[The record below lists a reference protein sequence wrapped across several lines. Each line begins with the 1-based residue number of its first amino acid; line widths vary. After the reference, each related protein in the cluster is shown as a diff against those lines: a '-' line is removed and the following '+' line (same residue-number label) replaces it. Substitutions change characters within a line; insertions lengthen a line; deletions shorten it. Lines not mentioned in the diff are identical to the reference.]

1 MLKHLL
7 IKNYV
12 LIKKLSIDP
21 SKELN
26 IITGET
32 GAGKSI
38 MLGAL
43 GLLMGKRADTK
54 VFYSDDKKCV
64 IEGTFDISNH
74 NLSKTFDRLELDY
87 EPVTIIRREIA
98 PTGKSRAFINDTPV
112 NLETLRKIGLRL
124 MDIHSQ
130 HDTQMLGSAAFQL
143 RIVDAYAQNQ
153 SQLDKYA
160 NVFGQYQK
168 AKISYEKLLKESQQI
183 NNEHEF
189 NLHQY
194 EELREL
200 DLENIDQKTLEEE
213 LSLLENAESIQQNLG
228 MALEALSNSD
238 FSAESSL
245 KTAEASLAQIEK
257 FSKKLSQLKERVSSS
272 LIELMD
278 IVLEVEREE
287 SELFFDQERTQAL
300 QDTLNQLYTFQQK
313 HKVETV
319 EALIAIRDNLHQ
331 KIDKVLNFDGDL
343 AKAKETMEA
352 CLEKVQERSAKL
364 SASREAAMPKI
375 EKKLDQLLT
384 DVGIPNGRVT
394 IERKETAPTVT
405 GIDDINFLFTANKGM
420 KPAALRNVASGGE
433 FSRLML
439 CIKYILAS
447 KVSLPTIIFDEI
459 DTGVSG
465 EVAIRVG
472 NMMQD
477 MAKGHQLMAITHLP
491 QIAAKG
497 TKHYFVYKD
506 DSSDKTISMIK
517 QLDSEERVNEIAQ
530 MIGGINPSE
539 IAYLN
544 ARELMGNA

>member
-21 SKELN
+21 SNKLN

-54 VFYSDDKKCV
+54 VFYSDEKKCV
-64 IEGTFDISNH
+64 IEGSFEIDAH
-74 NLSKTFDRLELDY
+74 QMAGLFDRLELDY
-87 EPVTIIRREIA
+87 EPITIIRREIA
-98 PTGKSRAFINDTPV
+98 PSGKSRAFINDTPV
-112 NLETLRKIGLRL
+112 NLETLKKVGIKL

-153 SQLDKYA
+153 GCFDKYA
-160 NVFGQYQK
+160 TAFAKYQK
-168 AKISYEKLLKESQQI
+168 AEKAYQQLAQESQQI
-183 NNEHEF
+183 NDEHDF
-189 NLHQY
+189 NLHQF
-194 EELREL
+194 EELQQAEL
-200 DLENIDQKTLEEE
+200 ESIDQHALEEE
-213 LSLLENAESIQQNLG
+213 LQLLENAESIQQNLG
-228 MALEALSNSD
+228 LALEALSNSD
-238 FSAESSL
+238 YAAESSL
-245 KTAEASLAQIEK
+245 KTAEAALQQIGKFGEK
-257 FSKKLSQLKERVSSS
+257 LGALKERVSSN

-278 IVLEVEREE
+278 IVMEIEREE
-287 SELFFDQERTQAL
+287 SELFFDQERTQTI
-300 QDTLNQLYTFQQK
+300 QDTLNQLYTLQQK
-313 HKVETV
+313 HKVESV
-319 EALIAIRDNLHQ
+319 EDLITLRDRLQ
-331 KIDKVLNFDGDL
+331 EKIEKVLNFDGDL
-343 AKAKETMEA
+343 AQAKAAMEEA
-352 CLEKVQERSAKL
+352 FEKVQQKAEKL
-364 SASREAAMPKI
+364 SATRIAAIPKI
-375 EKKLDQLLT
+375 EKKLDELLT
-384 DVGIPNGRVT
+384 DVGIPNGKIS
-394 IERKETAPTVT
+394 IECQQAAPNAT

-420 KPAALRNVASGGE
+420 APSSLKSVASGGE

-439 CIKYILAS
+439 CIKYILAT

-472 NMMQD
+472 NMMEE
-477 MAKGHQLMAITHLP
+477 MATKHQLITITHLP

-497 TKHYFVYKD
+497 DKHYFVYKD
-506 DSSDKTISMIK
+506 DSSEKTVSLIR
-517 QLDSEERVNEIAQ
+517 QLDKEERVNEIAQ
-530 MIGGINPSE
+530 MIGGVNPSE

-544 ARELMGNA
+544 ARELMG

>member
-21 SKELN
+21 SANLN

-54 VFYSDDKKCV
+54 VFYSDEKKCI
-64 IEGTFDISNH
+64 IEGSFDVSSH
-74 NLSKTFDRLELDY
+74 QLAGLFERLELDY
-87 EPVTIIRREIA
+87 EPTTIIRREIA
-98 PTGKSRAFINDTPV
+98 PNGKSRAFINDTPV
-112 NLETLRKIGLRL
+112 NLETLKKVGLKL

-130 HDTQMLGSAAFQL
+130 HDTQLLGSAAFQL

-153 SQLDKYA
+153 AHIDKYTNA
-160 NVFGQYQK
+160 YAKYRKAADTYQN
-168 AKISYEKLLKESQQI
+168 LVTESQQI
-183 NNEHEF
+183 NDEHDF

-194 EELREL
+194 EELR
-200 DLENIDQKTLEEE
+200 DAALEDIDQKALEEE
-213 LSLLENAESIQQNLG
+213 LQLLENAESIQQNLSL
-228 MALEALSNSD
+228 ALEALSNSEYA
-238 FSAESSL
+238 AESSL
-245 KTAEASLAQIEK
+245 KTAEAALHQIGK
-257 FSKKLSQLKERVSSS
+257 FGEKLSQLKERVSSN
-272 LIELMD
+272 LIELLD
-278 IVLEVEREE
+278 IVMEIEREE
-287 SELFFDQERTQAL
+287 SELFFDQERTQAI
-300 QDTLNQLYTFQQK
+300 QDTLNQLYTLQQK
-313 HKVETV
+313 HKVEDV
-319 EALIAIRDNLHQ
+319 NALIAIRDGLQ
-331 KIDKVLNFDGDL
+331 AQIDKVLNFDEDL
-343 AKAKETMEA
+343 AKAKASMEEA
-352 CLEKVQERSAKL
+352 FEQVQKKAEKL
-364 SASREAAMPKI
+364 SATRIAVIPKI
-375 EKKLDQLLT
+375 EKKLDELLT
-384 DVGIPNGRVT
+384 DVGIPNGKVSIDRSVL
-394 IERKETAPTVT
+394 EPSPT

-420 KPAALRNVASGGE
+420 APAPLKSVASGGE

-472 NMMQD
+472 NMMKE
-477 MAKGHQLMAITHLP
+477 MAHGHQLITITHLP

-497 TKHYFVYKD
+497 EKHYYVYKD
-506 DSSDKTISMIK
+506 DSSDRTVSHIK
-517 QLDSEERVNEIAQ
+517 QLDTEERVNEIAQ

-544 ARELMGNA
+544 ARELMNT